1 MRKFLAAAIA
11 VVSLAVPTAA
21 NAASLTVSQQ
31 TDAADTA
38 SFGFHTEFQA
48 FSFDN
53 PGPFTFHPPDFA
65 LTAGTSK
72 PFSNLHKGFYTI
84 TQALPAGWKLVSITC
99 TADPDPTDAPVIT
112 GGNVRLE
119 LSSTESKTCTFVNAK
134 VVTPPS
140 PAPAA
145 TPAPAAPPAP
155 AASPAPAAPPAP
167 ASAVLPVRAVNAKA
181 ALQAPNRCVSRMYTV
196 AVVGGPLRS
205 VTFSV
210 NGKRQRTIQARA
222 GQRRFSLHLG
232 IRSRLERVTA
242 RVTFRSNASPRTR
255 TLHATVRRC
264 AAAQVRPQFT
274 G

>member
-72 PFSNLHKGFYTI
+72 TFSNLHKGFYTI

-155 AASPAPAAPPAP
+155 A
-167 ASAVLPVRAVNAKA
+167 SAVLPARAVNAKA

-196 AVVGGPLRS
+196 AVVGGPVRS

>member
-1 MRKFLAAAIA
+1 MRKFLVAAIA
-11 VVSLAVPTAA
+11 VTSLAVPTAA
-21 NAASLTVSQQ
+21 HAASFTVTQH

-38 SFGFHTEFQA
+38 SFGFHAEFTA

-53 PGPFTFHPPDFA
+53 PGPFTFHPPDFG
-65 LTAGTSK
+65 LTPGASNT
-72 PFSNLHKGFYTI
+72 FSDLHKGFYTI
-84 TQALPAGWKLVSITC
+84 TQALPAGRKLVSVSC

-112 GGNVRLE
+112 GSSVRIE
-119 LSSTESKTCTFVNAK
+119 LSPTESKTCTFVNAK
-134 VVTPPS
+134 VVTPALPAAAAPPAAASPS
-140 PAPAA
+140 PAPAG
-145 TPAPAAPPAP
+145 
-155 AASPAPAAPPAP
+155 ASPAP
-167 ASAVLPVRAVNAKA
+167 ASAVSPARAVSAHA
-181 ALQAPNRCVSRMYTV
+181 ALQAPHRCVSRTYTV
-196 AVVGGPLRS
+196 AVVGGPVRS

-210 NGKRQRTIQARA
+210 NGNRQRTVQARA

-232 IRSRLERVTA
+232 VHARVDRVTA

>member
-1 MRKFLAAAIA
+1 MREFLGAAIA
-11 VVSLAVPTAA
+11 VTSLAVPTAA
-21 NAASLTVSQQ
+21 HAASVTVSQQ

-38 SFGFHTEFQA
+38 SFGFHAEFTA

-53 PGPFTFHPPDFA
+53 PGPFTFHPPDFG
-65 LTAGTSK
+65 LTAGASK
-72 PFSNLHKGFYTI
+72 TFSDLHKGFYTI
-84 TQALPAGWKLVSITC
+84 TQALPAGRTLVSVTC

-112 GGNVRLE
+112 ASSVRVE

-145 TPAPAAPPAP
+145 TPAPAAPA
-155 AASPAPAAPPAP
+155 AP
-167 ASAVLPVRAVNAKA
+167 ASAILPARAVSANA
-181 ALQAPNRCVSRMYTV
+181 ALQAPRRCVSRMYTV
-196 AVVGGPLRS
+196 AVVGGPVRS

-210 NGKRQRTIQARA
+210 NGKRQRTVQARA

-232 IRSRLERVTA
+232 VRARVERVTA
-242 RVTFRSNASPRTR
+242 RVTFRSGASPRTR